1 MTDYFV
7 SDGWHWSYGILRR
20 SDLDQP
26 YGYCYEM
33 PDGDQVFTPRI
44 HHHKQ
49 AFFTCLE
56 DAKTG
61 EKYLTLI
68 PSEVKGDSV

>member
-1 MTDYFV
+1 MPDYFV
-7 SDGWHWSYGILRR
+7 SDGWHWTYGVLRR
-20 SDLDQP
+20 VDQDQP

-33 PDGDQVFTPRI
+33 PDGDLIFTPRI

-49 AFFTCLE
+49 AYFTCLE

-68 PSEVKGDSV
+68 PSKVAGRSV